1 MQKKKKFIDE
11 KVNNIQLTQNLMCVK
26 NVKNIQSNGQMFK
39 IYSNINF
46 FSGSC
51 NHWLQPSL

>member
-46 FSGSC
+46 FSESC
-51 NHWLQPSL
+51 NH

>member
-1 MQKKKKFIDE
+1 
-11 KVNNIQLTQNLMCVK
+11 MCVK

-46 FSGSC
+46 FSESC
-51 NHWLQPSL
+51 DH